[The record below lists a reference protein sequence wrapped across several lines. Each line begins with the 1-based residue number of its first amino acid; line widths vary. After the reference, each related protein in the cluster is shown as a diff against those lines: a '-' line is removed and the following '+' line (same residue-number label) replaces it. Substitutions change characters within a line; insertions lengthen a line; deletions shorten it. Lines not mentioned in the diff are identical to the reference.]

1 MIKTLILDHTYA
13 YCVCGAGTQLQF
25 SCGASG
31 VIRKMASAVLELNA
45 ASLRLLP
52 ISKIN
57 EATRDKINAQ
67 SLGSI
72 NISSRLTG

>member
-1 MIKTLILDHTYA
+1 MDHTYA

-31 VIRKMASAVLELNA
+31 VIRKMAPSAVLELNA

-52 ISKIN
+52 INKIN